1 MEPEESPNGSRPPA
15 EWLPGGPPPD
25 WAARQRTMRNIWTL
39 RWVLMGLSFLLAIA
53 LIASGA
59 IFIGLL
65 LAGVAGVRL
74 VMILLLQRRRGEF
87 RQGRGWP
94 QGQ

>member
-1 MEPEESPNGSRPPA
+1 
-15 EWLPGGPPPD
+15 
-25 WAARQRTMRNIWTL
+25 MRNIWTL

-59 IFIGLL
+59 VFIGLL

-74 VMILLLQRRRGEF
+74 VMILMLQRRRREF
-87 RQGRGWP
+87 RQRRGWP
-94 QGQ
+94 QGP

>member
-1 MEPEESPNGSRPPA
+1 
-15 EWLPGGPPPD
+15 
-25 WAARQRTMRNIWTL
+25 MRNIWTL

-59 IFIGLL
+59 VFIGLL

>member
-1 MEPEESPNGSRPPA
+1 
-15 EWLPGGPPPD
+15 
-25 WAARQRTMRNIWTL
+25 MRNIWTL

-59 IFIGLL
+59 VFIGLL

-74 VMILLLQRRRGEF
+74 VMILTLQRRRREF
-87 RQGRGWP
+87 RQRRGWP
-94 QGQ
+94 QGP